1 MALAPCNRRFFAETT
16 LQGKVVLTVHLPMK
30 KFDVPHL
37 SIARWA
43 LLVLLV
49 TSVSAF
55 AQTTIWTDATG
66 DWFTAANWSAGVPD
80 SSTTAQI
87 NNGGTAQIM
96 ASGAAANLVELGIAT
111 GDVGTLSVSGTGT
124 LQGGGA
130 IDIGENGSGTLN
142 ITKGGTVSD
151 SDATVGTGSGSTGTA
166 LVDGPGSTWSHD
178 GAITIGENAKATGTL
193 TISNGGTMS
202 TGGTGAGSIIGHNPT
217 SSGTVNV
224 TGAGST
230 WINSA
235 ALTLSDAGGVGILNI
250 VDGGVVSSGDSILGT
265 FSGGGTVTLNGTGST
280 WTITGDLSVGD
291 VFGGHGTVSISQGS
305 QISST
310 NGFIGDGSGSNG
322 TVEVAG
328 ANATWNNSGNV
339 YVGGNSTGAVGTGDL
354 HLFNNGNVGAAA
366 VTVWSTGRLTGKG
379 FVQAAL
385 VTNHGTLTPD
395 SIISITG
402 DLTFDSAAIMSATV
416 MPDAAGSVIVGGTA
430 GLDGNLNVTLTGGP
444 FIVGMQYTLLLA
456 TGGLNG
462 TTFANISITAPAG
475 VTAQVTYDTNDVLLT
490 IESSGTP
497 TPTPTASPTV
507 TPTVSPTATPTPTAT
522 TTPSATPRQTPT
534 PRFVP
539 TPRPRPTPPPRP

>member
-1 MALAPCNRRFFAETT
+1 
-16 LQGKVVLTVHLPMK
+16 MK
-30 KFDVPHL
+30 KFDVAHSFVARSPYR
-37 SIARWA
+37 SVARWA
-43 LLVLLV
+43 LIVLFV

-96 ASGAAANLVELGIAT
+96 AAGAAASLVELGVAA
-111 GDVGTLSVSGTGT
+111 GDMGTLSVSGVGT
-124 LQGGGA
+124 LLDGGA
-130 IDIGENGSGTLN
+130 LTVGENGTGTLN
-142 ITKGGTVSD
+142 ITKGGAVSD
-151 SDATVGTGSGSTGTA
+151 SDATVGSGSGSTGAA

-178 GAITIGENAKATGTL
+178 GAIIIGDNANATGTL
-193 TISNGGTMS
+193 TISNGGTTS
-202 TGGTGAGSIIGHNPT
+202 TGGTGAGSVIGHNPK

-224 TGAGST
+224 SGAGST

-235 ALTLSDAGGVGILNI
+235 ALALSDAGGVGILNI
-250 VDGGVVSSGDSILGT
+250 LDGGVVSSGDSILGT
-265 FSGGGTVTLNGTGST
+265 FDGGGTVTLNGTGST
-280 WTITGDLSVGD
+280 WTISGDLSVGD

-310 NGFIGDGSGSNG
+310 NGFIGNGSSSNG
-322 TVEVAG
+322 TVEIAG
-328 ANATWNNSGNV
+328 ANATWTNSGNV
-339 YVGGNSTGAVGTGDL
+339 YVGGDASGAVGTGDL
-354 HLFNNGNVGAAA
+354 HLFNNGNVDAAG

-395 SIISITG
+395 SIISISG

-416 MPDAAGSVIVGGTA
+416 MPDAAGNVMVGGTA

-444 FIVGMQYTLLLA
+444 FIVGMQYTLLTA
-456 TGGLNG
+456 SGGLNG
-462 TTFANISITAPAG
+462 TTFANVSITAPAG
-475 VTAQVTYDTNDVLLT
+475 VTAQVTYDTNDIVLT
-490 IESSGTP
+490 ILSSGTP
-497 TPTPTASPTV
+497 TPTPSASPTV
-507 TPTVSPTATPTPTAT
+507 TPTVSPTVTPTPTATAT

>member
-1 MALAPCNRRFFAETT
+1 
-16 LQGKVVLTVHLPMK
+16 MK
-30 KFDVPHL
+30 KFDVAHSFVARSPYR
-37 SIARWA
+37 SVARWA
-43 LLVLLV
+43 LIVLFV

-96 ASGAAANLVELGIAT
+96 AAGAAASLVELGVAA
-111 GDVGTLSVSGTGT
+111 GDMGTLSVSGVGT
-124 LQGGGA
+124 LLDGGA
-130 IDIGENGSGTLN
+130 LNVGENGTGTLN

-151 SDATVGTGSGSTGTA
+151 SDATVGSGSGSTGAA

-178 GAITIGENAKATGTL
+178 GAIIIGDNANATGTL
-193 TISNGGTMS
+193 TISNGGTTS
-202 TGGTGAGSIIGHNPT
+202 TGGTGAGSVIGHNPK

-224 TGAGST
+224 SGAGST

-235 ALTLSDAGGVGILNI
+235 ALALSDAGGVGILNI
-250 VDGGVVSSGDSILGT
+250 LDGGVVSSGDSILGT
-265 FSGGGTVTLNGTGST
+265 FDGGGTVTLNGTGST
-280 WTITGDLSVGD
+280 WTISGDLSVGD

-310 NGFIGDGSGSNG
+310 NGFIGNGSSSNG
-322 TVEVAG
+322 TVEIAG
-328 ANATWNNSGNV
+328 ANATWTNSGNV
-339 YVGGNSTGAVGTGDL
+339 YVGGDASGAVGTGDL
-354 HLFNNGNVGAAA
+354 HLFNNGNVDAAA

-395 SIISITG
+395 SIISISG

-416 MPDAAGSVIVGGTA
+416 MPDAAGNVMVGGTA

-444 FIVGMQYTLLLA
+444 FIVGMQYTLLTA
-456 TGGLNG
+456 SGGLNG
-462 TTFANISITAPAG
+462 TTFANVSITAPAG
-475 VTAQVTYDTNDVLLT
+475 VTAQVTYDTNDVVLT
-490 IESSGTP
+490 ILSSGTP
-497 TPTPTASPTV
+497 TPTPSASPTV
-507 TPTVSPTATPTPTAT
+507 TPTVSPTVTPTPTATAT